1 MPVMSRPKKNPN
13 RIVSFVS
20 NEQMKDLRSIS
31 ERNFGAPISS
41 LVRRAIEEF
50 ITKNKQGS

>member
-1 MPVMSRPKKNPN
+1 VPFMVRPKKNPN

-20 NEQMKDLRSIS
+20 DEQMKELRKIS
-31 ERNFGAPISS
+31 EDNFGAPISL

-50 ITKNKQGS
+50 ITKNKQSS

>member
-1 MPVMSRPKKNPN
+1 MPVMPRPKKNPN

-20 NEQMKDLRSIS
+20 DEQVKDLKKIS
-31 ERNFGAPISS
+31 EENFGTPISS

-50 ITKNKQGS
+50 ILKNK